1 MDLMLDLPYNCTFEN
16 SKTDNQSGK
25 VLYKATD
32 QQTNSTNHQAGETH
46 PSTTD
51 RLRQS
56 PGWDS

>member
-1 MDLMLDLPYNCTFEN
+1 MLDLPYNCTFEN